1 MTLICDFR
9 FFLINAVQLR
19 KIRAISNEQLR
30 AIGINLNIN
39 FCFLFALFTCF
50 TFKVDLCYQVCEI
63 TIKFS
68 SPLKIKGQC
77 FRDVDVALPIH
88 ECITI
93 QSAQVV

>member
-30 AIGINLNIN
+30 AIGINLNI
-39 FCFLFALFTCF
+39 FLFSIRPIYCYM
-50 TFKVDLCYQVCEI
+50 FKVDLCYQVCEI
-63 TIKFS
+63 TIKYS